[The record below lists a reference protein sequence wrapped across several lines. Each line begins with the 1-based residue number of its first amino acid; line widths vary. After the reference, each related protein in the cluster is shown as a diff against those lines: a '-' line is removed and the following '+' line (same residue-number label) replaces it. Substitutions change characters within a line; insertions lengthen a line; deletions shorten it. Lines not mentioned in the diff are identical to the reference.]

1 MKFFLCAHQ
10 AKKKLEHCA
19 ILPVQ
24 LIMNGLDLI
33 VMKNASQAGVM
44 MDHFVGLQVSLTIIK
59 RWAAHI
65 TPIAKALIFVFY
77 HLCFF
82 IRI

>member
-1 MKFFLCAHQ
+1 
-10 AKKKLEHCA
+10 
-19 ILPVQ
+19 
-24 LIMNGLDLI
+24 MNGLTLI

-44 MDHFVGLQVSLTIIK
+44 MEHFVGLQVSLTIIK

-77 HLCFF
+77 HLCFLSSLFF